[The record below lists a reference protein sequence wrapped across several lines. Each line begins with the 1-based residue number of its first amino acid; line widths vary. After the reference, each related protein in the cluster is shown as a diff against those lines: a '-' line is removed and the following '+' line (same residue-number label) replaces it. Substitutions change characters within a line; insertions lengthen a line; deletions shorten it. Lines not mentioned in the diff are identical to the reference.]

1 MPYLAVFAI
10 DFGTNRLPTFGP
22 PTWVVLVDGLR
33 QDRFSDDVP
42 QKPVNSVLICERL
55 FSSVN
60 DCSHL

>member
-22 PTWVVLVDGLR
+22 PTWVVLVDG
-33 QDRFSDDVP
+33 FAPGPISDDVP
-42 QKPVNSVLICERL
+42 QKPVNSVLICERV

-60 DCSHL
+60 GCSHL